1 MAISVVVA
9 WNAWRWWPTTFP
21 VSYLND
27 SVMHESMIR
36 FVAHGASLWSP
47 PQLRWFAN
55 VNLGS
60 PHLLH
65 YQSLGAWLAGTL
77 GRFIGTDVVFR
88 WSLYLLW
95 ILWPVVIYVA
105 ARISQL
111 SRPVA
116 TAAAVMSPFLV
127 SSIFVGYEAKA
138 YIWIGYGLW
147 AQLLASWTLPLAWAC
162 TWRSFS
168 ESRFVPLAILA
179 MSATVALHFETG
191 YLAMMAVVVLP
202 FVAPHHGSR
211 IRTAATVVGA
221 TLVATLWVWWPV
233 VTKAP
238 WSAVNST
245 LASTPLMR
253 GYGAPH
259 ELWWLVTGQ
268 VFDAGRLPVITV
280 LVGVGIVVVARDW
293 RRRPQSR
300 AFLILFVASLC
311 LWFGP
316 TTWGVIAQLL
326 PAHGDLY
333 FRRFLIGVHLSGLF
347 LAARGAIFV
356 FESVADGVRRRETT
370 SHVSFG
376 TFAGRDVTRWL
387 TALALIAL
395 AGGPLVHESDQVGA
409 ANAAAIA
416 RQIGAR
422 VDTADMAPLVTYL
435 QQHRDGRVYAGS
447 IRNWG
452 ISFSV
457 GTVPVVDYLAQH
469 DLDVVGLDVRTASLM
484 SQPETHFDER
494 YAGDYVLFGVRY
506 VVLPSVQRP
515 SLPMTLVMHRGPYAL
530 WSVDATSYVSIVRA
544 VGVVHADRATVGS
557 VDSVVRQEQLALR
570 GETDVVAWNGAHV
583 GPGVTTS
590 SDHPGRVLTSQVQ
603 LSLGRADVVVRMS
616 REGYVALSAS
626 FDPGWH
632 VRVDG
637 SPEPVR
643 MLAPAVVGVRV
654 PPGAHRVVF
663 VYVGQANYVL
673 MLGISASV
681 VVVCLVA
688 LTRRRWF

>member
-1 MAISVVVA
+1 M
-9 WNAWRWWPTTFP
+9 
-21 VSYLND
+21 ND

-36 FVAHGASLWSP
+36 FVAHGAPLWSP

-77 GRFIGTDVVFR
+77 GRFIGSDVVFR

-95 ILWPVVIYVA
+95 ILWPVVIYGSG
-105 ARISQL
+105 RIAQL

-116 TAAAVMSPFLV
+116 TTTAAMSPFLV
-127 SSIFVGYEAKA
+127 STIFVGYEAKA

-168 ESRFVPLAILA
+168 DFRFVPLAVLA
-179 MSATVALHFETG
+179 TSATVALHFETG

-202 FVAPHHGSR
+202 FVAPRHGAR
-211 IRTAATVVGA
+211 IRTTATLLGA
-221 TLVATLWVWWPV
+221 TLIATLWVWWPV

-245 LASTPLMR
+245 LVSTPLMR

-259 ELWWLVTGQ
+259 ELRWLLTGQ

-280 LVGVGIVVVARDW
+280 LVAVGFVVVALDW
-293 RRRPQSR
+293 RRRPLNR

-316 TTWGVIAQLL
+316 TTWGVVARLL

-347 LAARGAIFV
+347 LAAHGALFV
-356 FESVADGVRRRETT
+356 FEAAAGGVRRLETR

-422 VDTADMAPLVTYL
+422 VDAADMASLVTYL
-435 QQHRDGRVYAGS
+435 EHHRDGRVYAGS

-452 ISFSV
+452 ISFTV

-469 DLDVVGLDVRTASLM
+469 DLDVVGLDLRTASLM
-484 SQPETHFDER
+484 SQPETHFDEM

-515 SLPMTLVMHRGPYAL
+515 LLPMTLVMHRGPYAL
-530 WSVDATSYVSIVRA
+530 WKLDATHYVSIVRA
-544 VGVVHADRATVGS
+544 VGVDHANRATVGS
-557 VDSVVRQEQLALR
+557 LDSAVRQEQLALR
-570 GETDVVAWNGAHV
+570 GESEVVAWNGADV
-583 GPGVTTS
+583 GPGVATRA
-590 SDHPGRVLTSQVQ
+590 DHPGRVLRSEVQ
-603 LSLGRADVVVRMS
+603 LSLGRADVVVQMS
-616 REGYVALSAS
+616 SDGYVALSAS
-626 FDPGWH
+626 FDPGWR
-632 VRVDG
+632 VSVDG
-637 SPEPVR
+637 MPARVT

-654 PPGAHRVVF
+654 APGVHRVVF
-663 VYVGQANYVL
+663 VYVGQANYVV

-681 VVVCLVA
+681 VVVCLLA
-688 LTRRRWF
+688 LVRRRWFQAPLFLVWMA